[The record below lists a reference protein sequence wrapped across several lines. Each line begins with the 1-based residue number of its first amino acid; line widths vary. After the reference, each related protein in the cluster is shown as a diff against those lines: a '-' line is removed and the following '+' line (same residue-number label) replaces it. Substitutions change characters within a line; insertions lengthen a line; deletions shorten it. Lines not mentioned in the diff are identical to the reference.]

1 MARKRKG
8 TPQESIDSILL
19 AMSRR
24 DDIDPDTL
32 SHYFDRLDE
41 EWTEGAR
48 DKVLRMLRT
57 NDLTAHS
64 AAVII
69 LSELA
74 TDFDLEEL
82 EDFVT
87 DPTVSDLAKLTLA
100 PVLKELDSEM
110 ADEGILEYLND
121 PESAMLQMQM
131 RLLELVGQS
140 ELGVEAIL
148 EDVLSMPVERRLSF
162 VSWLGNSQDPR
173 ATNLLLPLLENQSS
187 KVVLAALDALEQLGA
202 IAASQSIPALNH
214 LIATSSNRAVK
225 QRARAVLGRL
235 TMQSAPGVESQA
247 MEEARQQ
254 LPLHEA
260 RASFV
265 DGAGAQMIMLA
276 WKRPDGLLKGVN
288 ILYQDQWGIKDCYGT
303 DEIEPENWSD
313 LVTGIEEQGFISFQV
328 SFEYCQAL
336 VAEAIAVSKR
346 SRHKLP
352 IAYTIWRP
360 FIEGDTS
367 ARKKAPAAQTMLE
380 PRPYTAD
387 LAPLMQRGE
396 DLYQMPEFS
405 SWMFDSLDSLR
416 PYINRYWSNPNVLL
430 DDLGTTQRGRGRR
443 RKQSVS
449 KTFLEDLVTEA
460 LTALVDDQWRTLY
473 ETRLRRQGALFQ
485 VVGRTKDVQLVSA
498 VAAALHPESGVPVQ
512 EQSFPRAMMR
522 LSIQQGPF
530 RMMAE
535 ALESGRFGPIPMD
548 LLPED
553 L

>member
-8 TPQESIDSILL
+8 PPQESIDSILL

-57 NDLTAHS
+57 SDLTAHS

-187 KVVLAALDALEQLGA
+187 KVVLAALDALEQLGT

>member
-8 TPQESIDSILL
+8 PPQESIDSILL

-57 NDLTAHS
+57 SDLTAHS

-187 KVVLAALDALEQLGA
+187 KVVLAALDALEQLGT

-336 VAEAIAVSKR
+336 VAEAIGVSKR

-367 ARKKAPAAQTMLE
+367 ARKKAPAAQTTLE

-498 VAAALHPESGVPVQ
+498 VAAALHAESGVPVQ

>member
-498 VAAALHPESGVPVQ
+498 VAAALHPEPGVPVQ